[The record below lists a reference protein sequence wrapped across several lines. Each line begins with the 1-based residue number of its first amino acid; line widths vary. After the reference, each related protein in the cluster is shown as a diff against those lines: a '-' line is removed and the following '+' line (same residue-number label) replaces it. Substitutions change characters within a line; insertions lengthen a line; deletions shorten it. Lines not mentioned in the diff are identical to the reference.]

1 MGNRARQCV
10 RVLASSDGGL
20 LMKTAALVVALLVT
34 GTTGVTLAVRE
45 PLLVEGKSPEQ
56 FVRSEIEK
64 AARLEFDMLME
75 QLFAHERGSDE
86 QRKVAI
92 ARIKLAMYN
101 KSYINFKCWLSAI
114 FDAQETGRETLD
126 QTKLEDCAKGPLS
139 QLYTNYKIWVD
150 YRRAMEPITAKRCE
164 MRARLFDGELE
175 FPPFDFLNGNEPT
188 LFDFE
193 KWHACLLGEGR

>member
-1 MGNRARQCV
+1 
-10 RVLASSDGGL
+10 
-20 LMKTAALVVALLVT
+20 MKTAALVVALLVT

-45 PLLVEGKSPEQ
+45 PPLVEGKSPEQ

-64 AARLEFDMLME
+64 AARLEFDTLME

-114 FDAQETGRETLD
+114 DDAQEVDRATLD
-126 QTKLEDCAKGPLS
+126 ETKLED
-139 QLYTNYKIWVD
+139 
-150 YRRAMEPITAKRCE
+150 
-164 MRARLFDGELE
+164 
-175 FPPFDFLNGNEPT
+175 
-188 LFDFE
+188 
-193 KWHACLLGEGR
+193 

>member
-1 MGNRARQCV
+1 
-10 RVLASSDGGL
+10 
-20 LMKTAALVVALLVT
+20 MKTAALVVALLVT

-45 PLLVEGKSPEQ
+45 PPLVEGKSPEQ
-56 FVRSEIEK
+56 FVRSEIER
-64 AARLEFDMLME
+64 AARLEFDTLME
-75 QLFAHERGSDE
+75 QLFAHERGLDE

-139 QLYTNYKIWVD
+139 RLYTNYKIWVD
-150 YRRAMEPITAKRCE
+150 YRSLAIARATP
-164 MRARLFDGELE
+164 ARNAAFASSRLSAT
-175 FPPFDFLNGNEPT
+175 PPFGPGDGAL
-188 LFDFE
+188 
-193 KWHACLLGEGR
+193 